1 MMAIPINRRTPAS
14 PAPAPSPASAPA
26 SAPAATSASSPNPAP
41 ARERAGVP
49 ALPENAALFLDLDG
63 TLAPIVRRPELA
75 RVPRETVEAVRALHQ
90 RLNGAIAIISG
101 RPIAQ
106 IDVLLGPLRLPAA
119 GVHGAQRR
127 DAKGRM
133 YKVILEP
140 PVNLRRVIV
149 DLVARFPNVWLE
161 HKPAALTLH
170 YRAAPDAGPSCG
182 RALSEALQDHP
193 EWTLLGGKCVWEIKP
208 RAASKSGAVEA
219 FLREPPF
226 TDRVPVFCGDD
237 ETDEDGFL
245 AARAHGGW
253 GVKVDGL
260 HGAPSVADHH
270 VDTTAAFMRYLIQWA
285 KGAA

>member
-1 MMAIPINRRTPAS
+1 MMAIPLHRRTQSSLSLATH
-14 PAPAPSPASAPA
+14 ASAPT
-26 SAPAATSASSPNPAP
+26 PATSPMRN
-41 ARERAGVP
+41 GIP
-49 ALPENAALFLDLDG
+49 ALPDNAALFLDLDG

-75 RVPRETVEAVRALHQ
+75 RVPRETVEAVRELHHK
-90 RLNGAIAIISG
+90 LNGALAIVSG

-127 DAKGRM
+127 DAKGNV

-140 PVNLRRVIV
+140 PVGLRRVIV
-149 DLVARFPNVWLE
+149 DLVAQFPNVWLE

-182 RALSEALQDHP
+182 RALREVLADHP

-208 RAASKSGAVEA
+208 REASKSGAVEA
-219 FLREPPF
+219 FLRESPF
-226 TDRVPVFCGDD
+226 ANRVPVFCGDD

-245 AARAHGGW
+245 AARAHGGF
-253 GVKVDGL
+253 GIKVDGESN
-260 HGAPSVADHH
+260 GPSTAEVH
-270 VDTTAAFMRYLIQWA
+270 VDTTAAFMRCLVQWA
-285 KGAA
+285 RGGINAKAPDGN